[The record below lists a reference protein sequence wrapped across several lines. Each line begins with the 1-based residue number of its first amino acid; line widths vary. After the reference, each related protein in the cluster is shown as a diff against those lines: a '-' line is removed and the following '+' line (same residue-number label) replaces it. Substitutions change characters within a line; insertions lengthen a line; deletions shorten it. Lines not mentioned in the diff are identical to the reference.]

1 MAETLNVAALAEQIS
16 KDIFAWLKWR
26 TRPLHDTNWDCV
38 LDHHDKT
45 THPSDVVFH
54 YADPYTGKILYL
66 NTDLKSYKASSINK
80 TQLEKALES
89 LSLSV
94 ECANLSED
102 WQKKF
107 LLPHAGSSEVIGL
120 LFVYNHDNGFD
131 RRKFNSLLEKI
142 KPGQLG
148 IKERNKIVVFG
159 PGTILDLF
167 NIVHDLKDLVAENVM
182 TRHKDYTFFYPDLV
196 MSKAHGDQWSHA
208 ASVEVLVGPW
218 IIIKHKEIPDQVK
231 EGYLIYYM
239 RDGSQVDEFVY
250 FLDALSR
257 FQMLLGDELIRIR
270 LVNAVGEAT
279 NNFNIA
285 KDKFLVTWG
294 QDEQRAKRLNEIS
307 INSIRTRETSFNLV
321 EIGMREDELSA

>member
-1 MAETLNVAALAEQIS
+1 MAETSNIAALAERIS
-16 KDIFAWLKWR
+16 NEIFTWFKWR
-26 TRPLHDTNWDCV
+26 SRPLRDSNWKCV
-38 LDHHDKT
+38 LEHHDKE

-54 YADPYTGKILYL
+54 YEDPYTGKILYL
-66 NTDLKSYKASSINK
+66 NTDLKSYKASSITK
-80 TQLEKALES
+80 TALEKALES

-94 ECANLSED
+94 ECANISED
-102 WQKKF
+102 WQQKF
-107 LLPHAGSSEVIGL
+107 LLDHAGSSDVMGL
-120 LFVYNHDNGFD
+120 LFVYNHDNSFD
-131 RRKFNSLLEKI
+131 RHKFDSLLGKI
-142 KPGQLG
+142 KLSQLG

-159 PGTILDLF
+159 PRKILDLY
-167 NIVHDLKDLVAENVM
+167 NIVHDLKVLIAEDMM
-182 TRHKDYTFFYPDLV
+182 TRHGDYAFFYPDLV

-218 IIIKHKEIPDQVK
+218 IIIKHKKISDQVK

-270 LVNAVGEAT
+270 LVNAVGEAA
-279 NNFNIA
+279 NNFNVA

-307 INSIRTRETSFNLV
+307 INSIPTRETSFNLI
-321 EIGMREDELSA
+321 EIGMREDE

>member
-1 MAETLNVAALAEQIS
+1 MAETANIAALAERIS
-16 KDIFAWLKWR
+16 KDIFTWFKWNS
-26 TRPLHDTNWDCV
+26 RPLRDSNWECV

-54 YADPYTGKILYL
+54 YDDPYTGKILYL
-66 NTDLKSYKASSINK
+66 NTDLKSYKASTINK
-80 TQLEKALES
+80 TQLERALES

-94 ECANLSED
+94 ECAKISED
-102 WQKKF
+102 WQRKF

-120 LFVYNHDNGFD
+120 LFVYNHDNSFD
-131 RRKFNSLLEKI
+131 KHKFNSLLGKI
-142 KPGQLG
+142 KLSQLG
-148 IKERNKIVVFG
+148 IKERNKIVVFS
-159 PGTILDLF
+159 PGKILDLF
-167 NIVHDLKDLVAENVM
+167 NIVHDLKDLVAEDMM
-182 TRHKDYTFFYPDLV
+182 TRHGDYSFFYPDLV

-218 IIIKHKEIPDQVK
+218 IIIKHKEIPNQVK

-270 LVNAVGEAT
+270 LVNAVDEAT
-279 NNFNIA
+279 NNFNVS
-285 KDKFLVTWG
+285 KNKFLVTWG

-307 INSIRTRETSFNLV
+307 INSIPTRATSFNLV
-321 EIGMREDELSA
+321 EIGMRENE